1 MKACPSLLTLVAP
14 GPAVIALVPGINGD
28 NVIGIGI
35 GIGIGIDYTDTARSA
50 DTGACAAHGNNHLGD
65 PSRP

>member
-14 GPAVIALVPGINGD
+14 APAVIALVPGINGD

-35 GIGIGIDYTDTARSA
+35 GIEIDYTDTARSA
-50 DTGACAAHGNNHLGD
+50 DTGDCAAHGNNHLGD